1 MRLLIVSDH
10 YPPFIGGVQRQ
21 TRAMARELHARGYD
35 VGVATVYQD
44 DLPAF
49 EEPDGF
55 PLWRLRQLRSAPL
68 VHGPARRR
76 HQPPY
81 PDPVT
86 VFGLRRVIR
95 SFRPDAVHSSGWFSY
110 SAAAALIG
118 VRIPLLVSAREY
130 GFSCANASMLHRGS
144 PCSGP
149 ALGKCLA
156 CSRWYFGT
164 TRGAVAAVGV
174 RVSARLLRH
183 KVAAMHSVSNH
194 VREVVERDVLRARER
209 ARVPHAVIPSFRI
222 PADGEPDAAIL
233 KQLPDEPFMMF
244 AGALRRVKG
253 VETLLAAYRLLESPP
268 PLVLLGTF
276 ESDTPS
282 EFPPGVI
289 APGGASYATVL
300 AAWDRSLFGVMPSLW
315 PEPFGSVVHEA
326 MSRGRPVIGTTPG
339 GHTDMVEHE
348 RTGLLVSPADVP
360 ALRAAMQRLIDEPEL
375 REELGRR
382 AMGRA
387 ADFTAETVIPQFEAF
402 YAPFDPAA
410 RGNPPVAAL
419 SVRSQVSLR

>member
-1 MRLLIVSDH
+1 MRLLFASDH
-10 YPPFIGGVQRQ
+10 YPPFIGGVQRE
-21 TRAMARELHARGYD
+21 TRAMALELRARGYD

-55 PLWRLRQLRSAPL
+55 PVWRLRQLRSAPL

-76 HQPPY
+76 YQPPY

-95 SFRPDAVHSSGWFSY
+95 SFRPDVVHTSGWFSY
-110 SAAAALIG
+110 SAAGALIG
-118 VRIPLLVSAREY
+118 SQTPLLVSARDY
-130 GFSCANASMLHRGS
+130 GLSCANASMLHRGS

-149 ALGKCLA
+149 ALGKCLD

-164 TRGAVAAVGV
+164 TRGVVAALGV
-174 RVSARLLRH
+174 RLSAPLLRR
-183 KVAAMHSVSNH
+183 KLAAMHSVSNY
-194 VREVVERDVLRARER
+194 VREVVERDVLHARER
-209 ARVPHAVIPSFRI
+209 ARVRQAVIPGFRI
-222 PADGEPDAAIL
+222 AADDEVDTAIL
-233 KQLPDEPFMMF
+233 EQLPDEPFIMF

-253 VETLLAAYRLLESPP
+253 VETLLTAYRQLDSPP

-276 ESDTPS
+276 ESDTPT

-289 APGGASYATVL
+289 APGGASFATVL
-300 AAWDRSLFGVMPSLW
+300 AAWDRSMFGVMPSLW
-315 PEPFGSVVHEA
+315 PEPFGNVVHEA

-339 GHTDMVEHE
+339 GHTDMIEHE
-348 RTGLLVSPADVP
+348 QTGLLVPPADVP
-360 ALRAAMQRLIDEPEL
+360 ALRTAMQRLIDDPEL

-382 AMGRA
+382 AKRRA
-387 ADFTAETVIPQFEAF
+387 SDFTAEKVIPQFEAF
-402 YAPFDPAA
+402 YAPFDTT
-410 RGNPPVAAL
+410 
-419 SVRSQVSLR
+419 S

>member
-21 TRAMARELHARGYD
+21 TRAMARELCARGYE
-35 VGVATVYQD
+35 VGVVTVYQD
-44 DLPAF
+44 DLPTF
-49 EEPDGF
+49 EESDGF
-55 PLWRLRQLRSAPL
+55 PVWRLRQLRSAPL
-68 VHGPARRR
+68 VGGRARRR

-86 VFGLRRVIR
+86 VLQLRRVIR
-95 SFRPDAVHSSGWFSY
+95 SFRPDVVHSSGWFTY
-110 SAAAALIG
+110 SAAAALLG
-118 VRIPLLVSAREY
+118 TRIPLLASAREY
-130 GFSCANASMLHRGS
+130 GLSCANASMLDRGS

-164 TRGAVAAVGV
+164 ARGLIAALGV
-174 RVSARLLRH
+174 RISAPLVRH
-183 KVAAMHSVSNH
+183 KVAAFHSVSNY
-194 VREVVERDVLRARER
+194 VRDVVERDLIHAHE
-209 ARVPHAVIPSFRI
+209 RVPHVVIPSFRVA
-222 PADGEPDAAIL
+222 ADGEPDAAIL
-233 KQLPDEPFMMF
+233 GQLPDEPFIMF

-253 VETLLAAYRLLESPP
+253 VEALLAAYRALDSPP

-282 EFPPGVI
+282 EFPPGVL

-300 AAWDRSLFGVMPSLW
+300 AAWDRSMFGVMPSLW

-339 GHTDMVEHE
+339 GHTDMIEHGE
-348 RTGLLVSPADVP
+348 TGLLVAPGDAKGLS
-360 ALRAAMQRLIDEPEL
+360 AAMQRLIDEPEL
-375 REELGRR
+375 RDRLGRKARLR
-382 AMGRA
+382 AE
-387 ADFTAETVIPQFEAF
+387 DFTAERVIRQFEAF
-402 YAPFDPAA
+402 YAPFDA
-410 RGNPPVAAL
+410 VA
-419 SVRSQVSLR
+419 

>member
-21 TRAMARELHARGYD
+21 TRAMALELRARGYE

-44 DLPAF
+44 NLPTH

-55 PLWRLRQLRSAPL
+55 PVWRLRQLRSAPL
-68 VHGPARRR
+68 VHGRPRRR

-81 PDPVT
+81 PDPIT
-86 VFGLRRVIR
+86 VFQLRRVIR
-95 SFRPDAVHSSGWFSY
+95 SFRPDAVHASGWFSY

-118 VRIPLLVSAREY
+118 DRTPLLVSVREY
-130 GFSCANASMLHRGS
+130 GFSCANASLLHYGQ

-149 ALGKCLA
+149 ALAKCLA
-156 CSRWYFGT
+156 CSSSYFGI
-164 TRGAVAAVGV
+164 TRGLVAAVGV
-174 RVSARLLRH
+174 RLSAPLLRR
-183 KVAAMHSVSNH
+183 KVAALHSISTY
-194 VREVVERDVLRARER
+194 VREQVERDVLHPRER
-209 ARVPHAVIPSFRI
+209 ARVPQAVIPSFRV
-222 PADGEPDAAIL
+222 PAQGEPDPAIME
-233 KQLPDEPFMMF
+233 QLPAEPFIMF

-276 ESDTPS
+276 ESDTPA

-339 GHTDMVEHE
+339 GHTDMIEDGK
-348 RTGLLVSPADVP
+348 TGLLVPAADVP
-360 ALRAAMQRLIDEPEL
+360 ALRGAMQRLIDEPQL
-375 REELGRR
+375 REELGKR
-382 AMGRA
+382 AAARA
-387 ADFTAETVIPQFEAF
+387 ADFAAEKVIPQFEAF
-402 YAPFDPAA
+402 YAPFDPA
-410 RGNPPVAAL
+410 VAA
-419 SVRSQVSLR
+419 

>member
-1 MRLLIVSDH
+1 MRLLIVTDH
-10 YPPFIGGVQRQ
+10 YPPFIGGVQRE
-21 TRAMARELHARGYD
+21 TRAMALELHARGYE

-44 DLPAF
+44 DLPTF

-55 PLWRLRQLRSAPL
+55 PIWRLRQLRSAPI

-86 VFGLRRVIR
+86 AFELLRVIR

-118 VRIPLLVSAREY
+118 SRIPLLVSARDY

-164 TRGAVAAVGV
+164 TRGVTAALGV
-174 RVSARLLRH
+174 RLSARLLRR
-183 KVAAMHSVSNH
+183 KVAAMHSVSNY
-194 VREVVERDVLRARER
+194 VREVIERDLLRARDQAHVR
-209 ARVPHAVIPSFRI
+209 QAVISGFRI
-222 PADGEPDAAIL
+222 APDDEPDAAIL
-233 KQLPDEPFMMF
+233 RQLPEEPFMMF
-244 AGALRRVKG
+244 VGALRRVKG
-253 VETLLAAYRLLESPP
+253 VEALLAAYRLLRSPP

-276 ESDTPS
+276 ESDTPT
-282 EFPPGVI
+282 EFPAGVI

-300 AAWDRSLFGVMPSLW
+300 AAWDRSLFGVLPSLW

-326 MSRGRPVIGTTPG
+326 MSRGRAVIGTTPG
-339 GHTDMVEHE
+339 GHTDMIEHE
-348 RTGLLVSPADVP
+348 QTGLLVPPADVA
-360 ALRAAMQRLIDEPEL
+360 ALRDAMQRLIDEPGL

-382 AMGRA
+382 AALRA
-387 ADFTAETVIPQFEAF
+387 VDFTAEKVIPQFEAF

-410 RGNPPVAAL
+410 PPPPPAPEAAL
-419 SVRSQVSLR
+419 SLR